1 MGAQDNMTKEDNP
14 RLPPDKF
21 MLLKHEIRIRGL
33 YPNGMTVKQLITEL
47 KRYRPECKVIMY
59 DHMGF
64 IYPVTYT
71 LLDSANK
78 VAVI

>member
-1 MGAQDNMTKEDNP
+1 MIEKNEETP
-14 RLPPDKF
+14 RLPADKF
-21 MLLKHEIRIRGL
+21 MLLKHEIRVRGL
-33 YPNGMTVKQLITEL
+33 YSDGMTVKQLLKEL